1 MDGTKEFAEL
11 PPFFA
16 EQNDLK
22 EKAIELI
29 YKDRRQNK

>member
-1 MDGTKEFAEL
+1 MNGTKEFAEL

-16 EQNDLK
+16 EQKDLK
-22 EKAIELI
+22 EQAIELI